1 MAVVGLTC
9 RLAWLGEASLFVDE
23 GWSLHIARLPLRE
36 LLAELTR
43 FDFHPPLSYLLLKL
57 RPGDSEVALRLSSAL
72 LGTVACVLTF
82 ALGLK
87 VKDADTGLVA
97 GLLYAVSAFAV
108 QHAQEARMYALAT
121 VLVTGAALAALG
133 QRQVLACVLLGVGA
147 WTHYIVLLF
156 APFLPVRWPLRL
168 VPFAMLAPWAPSLL
182 EQAARRPQLASEPGP
197 QDLVVLAFQ
206 LLQGATLHVTWVTA
220 GLAAVVAAVLVARG
234 DRRLVPWLVGPPL
247 LAFVASVLTGAR
259 IFSAYHYVMAAP
271 FFWVLVAT
279 ARVPYALPVLAL
291 LNLLGCWN
299 AWHDPE
305 FSRGRWR
312 EVAAAVTAH
321 PRNGDGVV
329 LQTGY
334 CFFVFDYYNRIG
346 LPIWAADDE
355 SGLQPRDSL
364 EALQRVWYVE
374 NNAELMDPERRVLRF
389 VQERWTP
396 GPENRWPTFEPQFR
410 VRVREFASPR

>member
-1 MAVVGLTC
+1 MAVVGLAC

-23 GWSLHIARLPLRE
+23 AWSLHIARLPLRE

-57 RPGDSEVALRLSSAL
+57 RPGDSEAALRLSSAL

-82 ALGLK
+82 ALGVK

-97 GLLYAVSAFAV
+97 GLLYAVSAFTV

-121 VLVTGAALAALG
+121 VLVTGAALAALN
-133 QRQVLACVLLGVGA
+133 QRQVVASVLLGLGA

-156 APFLPVRWPLRL
+156 VPFLPLGRWRAI
-168 VPFAMLAPWAPSLL
+168 PFLMLAPWLPSLL
-182 EQAARRPQLASEPGP
+182 QQAARRPQLASEPGL

-206 LLQGATLHVTWVTA
+206 WLQGATLHVTWSTA
-220 GLAAVVAAVLVARG
+220 TLAALITAILVARG
-234 DRRLVPWLVGPPL
+234 DRRLLPWLVGPPL
-247 LAFVASVLTGAR
+247 LAFAASVLTGAR

-279 ARVPYALPVLAL
+279 ARLPHVLPVVAA

-312 EVAAAVTAH
+312 EVAAYVTAH

-364 EALQRVWYVE
+364 EDLQRVWYVE
-374 NNAELMDPERRVLRF
+374 NNAGLMDPERRVLQF

-396 GPENRWPTFEPQFR
+396 GPENRWHTFEPQFR
-410 VRVREFASPR
+410 VRVQEFPSPR